1 MVVAKG
7 GWPQTLDREG
17 GEAMEL
23 LSLIVKTAGVVVQAL
38 AVYVAY
44 QALNQK

>member
-1 MVVAKG
+1 
-7 GWPQTLDREG
+7 
-17 GEAMEL
+17 MEL

-44 QALNQK
+44 RALNKK

>member
-7 GWPQTLDREG
+7 GRPHIPRSRG

-44 QALNQK
+44 QALNKK